1 LRQSILGLHSRIKS
15 GRPTTGPTG
24 RCHAIILL
32 ERISSR
38 GTSMAAI
45 VEQAAVQADLDA
57 ANEGLPVNNPSL
69 NIQVVTL

>member
-1 LRQSILGLHSRIKS
+1 
-15 GRPTTGPTG
+15 
-24 RCHAIILL
+24 
-32 ERISSR
+32 
-38 GTSMAAI
+38 MAAI